1 MRNNKG
7 FTLVEILAVVV
18 ILGILGIL
26 AVAAYSKYLE
36 SAKYNAYNTLA
47 KSAAN
52 AAEEYKMVH
61 FNTETVTIEDLVE
74 TQYLENRNDPGDKQ
88 NKCTGV
94 VEIIN
99 SQNHDGIDTAR
110 YEVILRC
117 TSYEKKYCFP
127 KGTIIDLDEDC
138 PEE

>member
-26 AVAAYSKYLE
+26 AVAAYSKYIE
-36 SAKYNAYNTLA
+36 NTKYKAYDTLA
-47 KSAAN
+47 ESAAN
-52 AAEEYKMVH
+52 AAEEYNMVH
-61 FNTETVTIEDLVE
+61 LNTETVTIEDLVE

-88 NKCTGV
+88 KKCTGI
-94 VEIIN
+94 VEIIP
-99 SQNHDGIDTAR
+99 SQNYDGIDTTR

-127 KGTIIDLDEDC
+127 KGLIIDIDEDC
-138 PEE
+138 PAE